1 MLRHTQQQTVFVL
14 LFSVS
19 FGKSNEPGVEGVTEI
34 LDELTTYASQ
44 PQQGKGLKMSLD
56 AHGGCVAR
64 EIDEASVELTP
75 RVIGIN

>member
-1 MLRHTQQQTVFVL
+1 M
-14 LFSVS
+14 
-19 FGKSNEPGVEGVTEI
+19 EGVTEL

-64 EIDEASVELTP
+64 EIDKASVELTP
-75 RVIGIN
+75 RVIGID